1 MFGWRRRSEGF
12 EWQEYVRTTILVRRA
27 DRQRKVDDV
36 RMAAIEKVKD
46 TRDKGVAAASAAAK
60 SVWRQLLDI
69 TLALLNAAW
78 LAICGFAVTS
88 WSILCALAAIVV
100 ERLPAIKWP
109 AVSWPA
115 ISLPAFPRPDW
126 LRLKAAQEGAKRAA
140 KLLPDV
146 GFRLRFDKRMLGGAA
161 IALAMIYIG
170 GPMLRSGETIGTA
183 SLVPTV
189 SAPDQPASPGALSGR
204 ATAISGDLLRIDGQL
219 IRLAGIEAP
228 EANQPCVKANGRRW
242 NCGASAR
249 SALEK
254 IVRGKSVN
262 CTKSGQDEGGQVIA
276 SCRINDADVAETL
289 VRGGH
294 VFAESGLLASYT
306 SAESEAKSAAI
317 GLWQGETIR
326 PNEWRDQVWEVAK
339 KAAPE
344 GCPIKGYVRASNRFY
359 ALPWSH
365 GYDGAKVRT
374 VKGDR
379 WFCSEEEARSAGF
392 KLSSRS

>member
-1 MFGWRRRSEGF
+1 
-12 EWQEYVRTTILVRRA
+12 VRRA
-27 DRQRKVDDV
+27 DRQRKIDDV

-46 TRDKGVAAASAAAK
+46 TRDKGVAVASAAAK

-69 TLALLNAAW
+69 TLALLSTAWAA
-78 LAICGFAVTS
+78 ITGFAATS
-88 WSILCALAAIVV
+88 WSILYAMAVALA
-100 ERLPAIKWP
+100 ERLPAVPWP
-109 AVSWPA
+109 SVSWPK
-115 ISLPAFPRPDW
+115 ISLPAFSRTKW
-126 LRLKAAQEGAKRAA
+126 LIPTAVQDSAKRAA

-146 GFRLRFDKRMLGGAA
+146 GFHLPFDQRMIGGAA

-170 GPMLRSGETIGTA
+170 GPMLRSGENIGTA
-183 SLVPTV
+183 ALVPTV
-189 SAPDQPASPGALSGR
+189 AAPNDPASPGALTGR
-204 ATAISGDLLRIDGQL
+204 ASAVRGDVLRIDGQL

-242 NCGASAR
+242 KCGASAR

-254 IVRGKSVN
+254 IVRGKTVA
-262 CTKSGQDEGGQVIA
+262 CTKSGQDNGGQFIA
-276 SCRINDADVAETL
+276 SCRIKDVDLAEAL

-306 SAESEAKSAAI
+306 SAESEAKSAAA

-326 PNEWRDQVWEVAK
+326 PNEWRDLVWEEAK

-365 GYDGAKVRT
+365 GYDGAKVRA

-379 WFCSEEEARSAGF
+379 WFCSEDEARSAGF